1 MQNQHSELQRKPL
14 RLKEEE
20 TMMTRCIGWKSVEVG
35 QVEGSYPVEQNRC
48 LFQETESQPSCEYQK
63 VLIARGK
70 KICTP
75 A

>member
-1 MQNQHSELQRKPL
+1 
-14 RLKEEE
+14 
-20 TMMTRCIGWKSVEVG
+20 MMTRCVGWKSVEEG
-35 QVEGSYPVEQNRC
+35 QAEGTFPVEQNRC